1 MNAEPF
7 DDSDVSAETVA
18 RAIDNSDLE
27 VDDLEDAAFVV
38 RVPTR
43 VVPEGNRTPPSLIDK
58 LRCHFTDHDWV
69 EHAYTDSSRMCRRCW
84 EWEGLRPKHKPEI
97 ELIDEETE

>member
-1 MNAEPF
+1 VNAEPF

-27 VDDLEDAAFVV
+27 VNDLEDAAFVV

-43 VVPEGNRTPPSLIDK
+43 VVPEKNSTPPSLIDK
-58 LRCHFTDHDWV
+58 LRCHFTNHDWV
-69 EHAYTDSSRMCRRCW
+69 EHPYTDSSRMCCRCW
-84 EWEGLRPKHKPEI
+84 EWEGLRGEPEI
-97 ELIDEETE
+97 EVIDEGQ